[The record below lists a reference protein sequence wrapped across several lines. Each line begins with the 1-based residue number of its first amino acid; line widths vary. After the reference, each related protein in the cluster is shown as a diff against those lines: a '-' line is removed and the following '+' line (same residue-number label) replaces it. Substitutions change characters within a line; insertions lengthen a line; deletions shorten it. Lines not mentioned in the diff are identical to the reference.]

1 MKATTEVMT
10 LNPTRDRLHLSRKT
24 LLHLNAQAIGPAGS
38 EPGLDATFLDLEAD
52 LRDPF
57 LPAP

>member
-1 MKATTEVMT
+1 MT
-10 LNPTRDRLHLSRKT
+10 LNPTRDRLHLSCKT

-38 EPGLDATFLDLEAD
+38 EPGLDAPFLDLEAD